1 MQGSTIVEKG
11 PANDPLA
18 MDGSPAKH
26 HHNLSTNSPYRVN
39 ITAPGEKN
47 PKPSVES
54 SIRLAGNRQSA
65 HGGDILI
72 KNAMPLLGNFKT
84 QEIVVEGR
92 HANLNEPPKSREQ
105 QRLKD

>member
-1 MQGSTIVEKG
+1 MESTIKI
-11 PANDPLA
+11 
-18 MDGSPAKH
+18 GS
-26 HHNLSTNSPYRVN
+26 
-39 ITAPGEKN
+39 
-47 PKPSVES
+47 
-54 SIRLAGNRQSA
+54 NRQSA

-105 QRLKD
+105 QRLKDQLIGKEIQKTMQ